1 MIADGEVVGA
11 TKAPDTEGSSDT
23 DEDEQQ
29 E

>member
-1 MIADGEVVGA
+1 VIADGEVVGA